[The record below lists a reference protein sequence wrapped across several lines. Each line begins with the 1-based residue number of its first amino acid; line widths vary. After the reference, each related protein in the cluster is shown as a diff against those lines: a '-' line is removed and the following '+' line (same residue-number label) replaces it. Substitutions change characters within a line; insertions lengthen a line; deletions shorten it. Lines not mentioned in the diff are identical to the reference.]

1 MAKRRILP
9 GIDVVYDA
17 EELSFRC
24 DGEQIEDMEFTWEDL
39 KDPAL
44 LAEVAEEL
52 AEYLDEDAQD
62 IDNPVSLIKSRL
74 KQIRRSQ
81 TADETT
87 GEDEE
92 PVRDVDEE
100 DVESHIADD
109 EDEDEDEDDNDED
122 Y

>member
-9 GIDVVYDA
+9 GIDVVYDN

-44 LAEVAEEL
+44 LSEVAEEL
-52 AEYLDEDAQD
+52 AEYLDEDAED

-92 PVRDVDEE
+92 TVREVDEE
-100 DVESHIADD
+100 DVESAIPDD
-109 EDEDEDEDDNDED
+109 EDEDDDDDEDED

>member
-92 PVRDVDEE
+92 PARDVDEE

-109 EDEDEDEDDNDED
+109 EDEDEDDDDNDED

>member
-92 PVRDVDEE
+92 PVRDVDDE
-100 DVESHIADD
+100 DAESHIP
-109 EDEDEDEDDNDED
+109 EDEDDDDDDDDNDED